1 MMRDEYYFI
10 DYDKKEARITQ
21 GPETIT
27 VLDNTAALFICRAE
41 GSPAPEIEWLVNNRR
56 VTPRLPRYFSFAI
69 SFGKVLRAELV
80 RASEDNNTLIACVAK
95 NAVSSR
101 SVTQTARLYVYP
113 KASVIPAGFPRIVKP
128 PGMQVVEKDQRVTL
142 TCQVNGEPRPRV
154 LWIKDY
160 IPVDLSLPRLSMSPN
175 GDLII
180 AQALPQD
187 DGKYAC
193 IARNVHGSAE
203 SADAQLYVRVRT
215 ISPHFSSRPSN
226 VEVTP
231 GSSANIT
238 CIAVGSPMPV
248 VRWFDSHGVDLD
260 EKSIIGKNVLR
271 LTDIQSDENYT
282 CVADNNLGRIQW
294 MVLVRVLKMPE
305 PPTELR
311 VVRLEA
317 RAAIIEFRQSVTP
330 EVRSYTISYREEA
343 ATSLGASHNWI
354 QMEGV
359 PNQPDPDAGD
369 RVIRAH
375 IRGLKPFTKYQLKV
389 NSITTNAS
397 SVNAKNN
404 TVIEFTT
411 KELAPG
417 SPPQNIRVTMT
428 SRASVIISW
437 EEPRDVYGI
446 LKGFYIYYTTDP
458 TAELGAQTRAV
469 IRPEA
474 RRHTINNLDFNVT
487 YYVRMSAFNEVG
499 EGPVSDQYPFV
510 TLLGNSGQIAH
521 ENALYA
527 AAAHMASQPK
537 GFQCL
542 SMDANTIQVY
552 WDPLLD
558 QDSGRV
564 ASYVLSYKSS
574 ASYDDTQREEAEISI
589 EAKPETGYMLRNLR
603 PSTSYHMQL
612 TPINVQGS
620 RGMSTDTVVC
630 KTMEFNPDAPED
642 IKATVVNGQDIVVE
656 WSPPK
661 LQKSA
666 IQQWRVSYYKAS
678 DSPSTGK
685 HIDVNNEAAN
695 QRRYRYTI
703 RAWSPR
709 LCTLCGWQLLAE
721 LTLGPTLLFLRL
733 PGHILMLLPPI
744 LLLLLVPPCYVAW
757 QPRPQQPSLLYGPS
771 FANDCSDPD
780 TCTAVPSAPRDL
792 RAIVSSIELGHS
804 TMPVVDLS
812 WKPPDTINSPRI
824 EEYQLTVSV
833 IEPPELA
840 QLIKKEV
847 LFISRDSSG
856 KRLQS
861 ELKPG
866 VTYNISLA
874 AKNNE
879 GYGPKT
885 TIMVKTEEAV
895 PLGFP
900 EDFGVTHMSDTSV
913 SVALKP
919 PNPLLRNGV
928 IHTFEI
934 HYWEQNSEHET
945 KRSVNRTSSTES
957 ILVQDL
963 NPKGTYL
970 FRCRAYNSAGAGPWS
985 SRLRYAAL
993 GFANYQDETGA
1004 MLTRKQ
1010 PNSMRQVPLP
1020 DIGSNTFDL
1029 TIDGLEPDTTYNI
1042 TVYARYAFPSSAPI
1056 AVPTSVICVTL
1067 PRPPKKVEPP
1077 VAVSKDASKRVVT
1090 LRLSRA
1096 TDRRGRVDRYYLIVS
1111 PESKLIGTNLLHHA
1125 NLIASANPLVKSS
1138 QEPYIAA
1145 CFTAEKFA
1153 QLVGS
1158 SGGSGGGGGGAASIE
1173 FSLGYGDTTEN
1184 CPGPDGVG
1192 QVAFNKALMEGQA
1205 YKAVLRA
1212 CLSDAHGGG
1221 RHEGCTNSEWSLAFG
1236 THVPLATPS
1245 RATDDGNN
1253 YHTLIVVLVISALGL
1268 TAVVCIAVGC
1278 IALGCFVCPP

>member
-1 MMRDEYYFI
+1 
-10 DYDKKEARITQ
+10 
-21 GPETIT
+21 
-27 VLDNTAALFICRAE
+27 
-41 GSPAPEIEWLVNNRR
+41 
-56 VTPRLPRYFSFAI
+56 
-69 SFGKVLRAELV
+69 
-80 RASEDNNTLIACVAK
+80 
-95 NAVSSR
+95 
-101 SVTQTARLYVYP
+101 
-113 KASVIPAGFPRIVKP
+113 
-128 PGMQVVEKDQRVTL
+128 
-142 TCQVNGEPRPRV
+142 
-154 LWIKDY
+154 
-160 IPVDLSLPRLSMSPN
+160 
-175 GDLII
+175 
-180 AQALPQD
+180 
-187 DGKYAC
+187 
-193 IARNVHGSAE
+193 
-203 SADAQLYVRVRT
+203 
-215 ISPHFSSRPSN
+215 
-226 VEVTP
+226 
-231 GSSANIT
+231 
-238 CIAVGSPMPV
+238 MPV

-354 QMEGV
+354 QIEGV

-369 RVIRAH
+369 RMIRAH

-510 TLLGNSGQIAH
+510 TLLG
-521 ENALYA
+521 
-527 AAAHMASQPK
+527 MASQPK

-703 RAWSPR
+703 RGLEPK
-709 LCTLCGWQLLAE
+709 TLYIVRVAASSGAHTGPYATIPAPVA
-721 LTLGPTLLFLRL
+721 TLG
-733 PGHILMLLPPI
+733 
-744 LLLLLVPPCYVAW
+744 
-757 QPRPQQPSLLYGPS
+757 Q
-771 FANDCSDPD
+771 
-780 TCTAVPSAPRDL
+780 VPSAPRDL

-985 SRLRYAAL
+985 SRLRVEMTQGRGPEPPIVDHIERVSPTAIRINWRLPAGKIREVRVHTAPSTMREDRHFTEHTVPSPTDSGYMITDLFSNSEYIVRLQSVGLDGTLGPLTSDYVVQLYNGDAAPRQGPAKWRQMAPRQLRCMDRRPESLYITWSKPETPANLESFQYAAL

-1067 PRPPKKVEPP
+1067 HGRRRKWSRQSPYRRTP
-1077 VAVSKDASKRVVT
+1077 AS
-1090 LRLSRA
+1090 
-1096 TDRRGRVDRYYLIVS
+1096 G
-1111 PESKLIGTNLLHHA
+1111 
-1125 NLIASANPLVKSS
+1125 
-1138 QEPYIAA
+1138 
-1145 CFTAEKFA
+1145 
-1153 QLVGS
+1153 
-1158 SGGSGGGGGGAASIE
+1158 
-1173 FSLGYGDTTEN
+1173 
-1184 CPGPDGVG
+1184 
-1192 QVAFNKALMEGQA
+1192 
-1205 YKAVLRA
+1205 
-1212 CLSDAHGGG
+1212 
-1221 RHEGCTNSEWSLAFG
+1221 W
-1236 THVPLATPS
+1236 
-1245 RATDDGNN
+1245 
-1253 YHTLIVVLVISALGL
+1253 
-1268 TAVVCIAVGC
+1268 
-1278 IALGCFVCPP
+1278 